1 MNKRL
6 IALIGLILMF
16 VFVAGCNGEV
26 VDEEK
31 DSDVIIPPLDYN
43 LNEKFAVD
51 ALNPT
56 INYNVTGNLVELGDN
71 AEYIRILGS
80 NLIKYD
86 SKETYNTQLIYNYKT
101 DRVVSEPIDK
111 SVRLYSENNYE
122 YSAVVTNSKYPLI
135 VYVTYD
141 ELNAKYITNYA
152 DAYGRILIQKD
163 YITNER
169 LYITGKYEIDMT
181 GYFYVN
187 NITSKEILYFKF
199 LIDDATKEYAVN
211 VITEEAY
218 NNVDTKIPTSDGYKK
233 IYDSKGDIIGYTKT
247 LWLRHIFF
255 YDKNYNYLNNV
266 NLDSYGF
273 NSISEE
279 FRTEKEVY
287 YVNRREYRMSSSYY
301 GPIKYQITLLK
312 VDLTTGEITFD
323 NDFRYVIL
331 DSSTIN
337 KDDKFLV
344 SAVTFSE
351 LNEDNEISGIIK
363 TAFFTDEFSLNEYT
377 IGDALAN
384 RSYKLSDDT
393 LLVYYNDVYHIVRSD
408 SVDIVNG
415 LTILSISD
423 GNILYMDNS
432 NYYLSSYN
440 EFISAFNNLENPK
453 RFISTYT
460 NNGKR
465 VSYIYD
471 QQKAVFVMDDSK
483 FKIEYNYIELAKK
496 GIYVTEDKL
505 YINDE
510 LLISEEGSSIIS
522 VTPIINIE
530 PTEYIYRVSLRNNLT
545 YEIIYQYFYYNQ
557 KIILEDN

>member
-122 YSAVVTNSKYPLI
+122 YSAIVTNSKYPLI

>member
-122 YSAVVTNSKYPLI
+122 YSAIVTNSKYPLI

-163 YITNER
+163 YIINER

-247 LWLRHIFF
+247 FWLRHIFF

-377 IGDALAN
+377 IGDALAT

-471 QQKAVFVMDDSK
+471 QQEAVFVMDDSN
-483 FKIEYNYIELAKK
+483 FKIIYNYIELAKK
-496 GIYVTEDKL
+496 GIYVTEEKL

-545 YEIIYQYFYYNQ
+545 YEITYQYFYYNQ